1 MLSLAFSWERVRR
14 GEGSPAVI
22 CSKNKCNNH
31 PSHPFSHTH
40 PFSSPEL
47 IPFLN
52 LIPFLK
58 LIPFLVLIL
67 VLFVLMFIVLRLLVL
82 ISAFQQKQLF

>member
-31 PSHPFSHTH
+31 PSHPFSQNH
-40 PFSSPEL
+40 PFSQSH
-47 IPFLN
+47 PFSRPHPCLPAPTCPN
-52 LIPFLK
+52 FSVFFRTK
-58 LIPFLVLIL
+58 TVIL
-67 VLFVLMFIVLRLLVL
+67 E
-82 ISAFQQKQLF
+82 QEHN